1 LWGDGCEGVFEDFSI
16 RARRVKLGRV
26 GQGLEGG

>member
-1 LWGDGCEGVFEDFSI
+1 VFEGFRI
-16 RARRVKLGRV
+16 RAKRVKLGRV